1 MDKVIESWLS
11 FLGIRIFI
19 AKKRL
24 PHILRAMGKENIY
37 ITSLQNNGVKGSNPL
52 PRYLLIT
59 FKQPDVRQVYKHEL
73 PVVVT
78 HSSIT
83 VDEIRTCTCPNL
95 QARSKADSPPLFV
108 LQELQ
113 PLSNSTSTCT
123 GNK

>member
-1 MDKVIESWLS
+1 M
-11 FLGIRIFI
+11 
-19 AKKRL
+19 L

-37 ITSLQNNGVKGSNPL
+37 ITSLQNKGVKGSNPL

-59 FKQPDVRQVYKHEL
+59 FKQPDLRQVYKHEL